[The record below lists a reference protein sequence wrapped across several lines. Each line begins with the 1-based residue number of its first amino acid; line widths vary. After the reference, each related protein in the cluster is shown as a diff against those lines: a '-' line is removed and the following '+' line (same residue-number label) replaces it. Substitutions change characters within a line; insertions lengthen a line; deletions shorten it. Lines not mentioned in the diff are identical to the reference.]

1 MEHHLEHQVVHQ
13 KKSFFRALYE
23 DHYKKLM
30 IIPILLF
37 VFAIVQIGY
46 QVSTTGDF
54 VNKGVS
60 LKGGLTVSIP
70 SEKTSLD
77 SIQSLLKNEFPNA
90 DLSARLLS
98 GAIENIVV
106 EAAGVEPDQMIDAL
120 AKANLQREDYTI
132 EQTGPAL
139 GSSFFRAA
147 ISATLIAFVLMSI
160 VVFLFFKTFVPST
173 AVIVCAIC
181 DILETLAIFNLTGA
195 KLTTAGVAAFLM
207 LIGYSVDTD
216 MLLTTRVLKR
226 REGTVMSRIYS
237 AIGTGLTMTMTTIA
251 AVVVALIFINSE
263 VIRQIMTI
271 ILIGLLLDIVNTWI
285 QNVGIVRMYIER
297 KEKRGQRWQ

>member
-1 MEHHLEHQVVHQ
+1 
-13 KKSFFRALYE
+13 
-23 DHYKKLM
+23 
-30 IIPILLF
+30 
-37 VFAIVQIGY
+37 
-46 QVSTTGDF
+46 
-54 VNKGVS
+54 
-60 LKGGLTVSIP
+60 LTVSIP

-285 QNVGIVRMYIER
+285 QNVGIVRLYIEH

>member
-1 MEHHLEHQVVHQ
+1 MEHQVVHQ

-46 QVSTTGDF
+46 QISTTGDF

-60 LKGGLTVSIP
+60 LKGGLTVTIP
-70 SEKTSLD
+70 SEKTSLE
-77 SIQSLLKNEFPNA
+77 SIQSLLTNEFPNA

-98 GAIENIVV
+98 GAVENIVV
-106 EAAGVEPDQMIDAL
+106 EAAGVEAEQMIDAL
-120 AKANLQREDYTI
+120 AKANLQREEYTI

-147 ISATLIAFVLMSI
+147 ISATLIAFVLMSV

-173 AVIVCAIC
+173 AVIVCAMC

-285 QNVGIVRMYIER
+285 QNVGIVRMYIEH

>member
-1 MEHHLEHQVVHQ
+1 MEHEIVHQ
-13 KKSFFRALYE
+13 KKSFLRVIYE

-30 IIPILLF
+30 ILPILLF
-37 VFAIVQIGY
+37 VLAIVQIGY

-60 LKGGLTVSIP
+60 LKGGLTVSI
-70 SEKTSLD
+70 SAEKTSLD
-77 SIQSLLKNEFPNA
+77 SIQALLKNEFPKA
-90 DLSARLLS
+90 ELSARLLS
-98 GAIENIVV
+98 GAVEQVV
-106 EAAGVEPDQMIDAL
+106 IEAAGVEAEQMIDAL
-120 AKANLQREDYTI
+120 AKANLQKQDYTI

-139 GSSFFRAA
+139 GNSFFRAA
-147 ISATLIAFVLMSI
+147 ISAMIIAFILMSI
-160 VVFLFFKTFVPST
+160 VVFLFFRTFTPST
-173 AVIVCAIC
+173 AVIVCAVS
-181 DILETLAIFNLTGA
+181 DIIETLAIFNLTGI

-226 REGTVMSRIYS
+226 REGTMMSRIYS
-237 AIGTGLTMTMTTIA
+237 AIGTGMTMTVTTVA
-251 AVVVALIFINSE
+251 AVVIALIFIKSD